1 MSKIDEYCIFI
12 VVRANCGVPAKC
24 SKIKFDLLC

>member
-12 VVRANCGVPAKC
+12 VVIAYCGGLAKWG
-24 SKIKFDLLC
+24 KIMLDFL